1 MGIYPR
7 SHNSGSWQGVLA
19 NFISRARFSGM
30 DEQQHAAKLERQRR
44 LRERYAR
51 LDIYLPP
58 DLDARLRAAAVDA
71 GLRPGAFAVRLLTEA
86 VSKGRSP
93 SKSNP

>member
-1 MGIYPR
+1 MVMYPR

-19 NFISRARFSGM
+19 KFVHWLRFPEMES
-30 DEQQHAAKLERQRR
+30 QQHAAKLERQRR

-51 LDIYLPP
+51 LDLYLPP

-71 GLRPGAFAVRLLTEA
+71 GLRPGAFTVRLLTDA
-86 VSKGRSP
+86 VSKGRNS
-93 SKSNP
+93 SKSKP